1 MHSEDSLVLCV
12 VVHVNGVRL
21 VSELWPPAD
30 IVFIPQVIIS
40 MESHSG
46 IILTGKPY
54 YSREKPVPVPLYP
67 PQIPHRLTWARTW
80 ASAVEGRQLTASA
93 MARPSFVK

>member
-12 VVHVNGVRL
+12 VVHVDGVRL

-30 IVFIPQVIIS
+30 ILFIPQVIIS

-54 YSREKPVPVPLYP
+54 YSEKNLSQYHF
-67 PQIPHRLTWARTW
+67 IHLKTHID
-80 ASAVEGRQLTASA
+80 
-93 MARPSFVK
+93 